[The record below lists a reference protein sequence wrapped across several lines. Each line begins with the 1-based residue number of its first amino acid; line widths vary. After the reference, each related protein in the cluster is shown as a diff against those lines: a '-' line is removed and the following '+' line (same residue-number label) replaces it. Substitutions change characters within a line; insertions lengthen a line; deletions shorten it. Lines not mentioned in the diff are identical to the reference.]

1 MVFSFHKLV
10 RYLCVIISGVL
21 ISLSIV
27 FSVAANQYQIERL
40 NISDGL
46 PSTLVTMIYQ
56 QKNGFLWFAT
66 DSGVSRY
73 DGQAFIHF
81 QFSPGSKRH
90 ISNNFVTDIIED
102 SQGNIWF
109 ATEDG
114 LNQLNLDDQ
123 LSIYPLNLEPFAQNT
138 NWITKLYQDPSN
150 NLWVGTGSGLQF
162 KSASSAQFISIPLY
176 LNQQKTAVE
185 TSIYSIVADQQQR
198 LWVGTDFGLAVL
210 EPNTQALHLFEPNM
224 ADNNSNKV
232 STPITAKTLF
242 NDYILSSEVAENGLI
257 WFGTQNYGLIR
268 FNPNNKSYQHYYA
281 QAHPQQGDIISNYV
295 TSIAI
300 ENPQTI
306 WVSTNKGVGVLSIAS
321 GQFDWITSQAFNEHS
336 LPSDFIDDVFIDSSG
351 LVWFA
356 STQGVGYYSPLKQAS
371 RMYKP
376 LANDSELSGENVFAL
391 SVNKQHHVWVA
402 SNNGLDTIDLEKKTA
417 TLSPLTNESDNTLIS
432 SIWNVQVD
440 AANNVWASHDKGLSY
455 FDAKSQHV
463 THYSNAPG
471 NPYGFPQT
479 DFYTVTPDNKGNVWI
494 TGYLNAGVMLFS
506 PSEGILKHYFN
517 DNENLYTSGGNFTF
531 DAIIIDTGE
540 LWLATTNGIFIIDS
554 NSDKTTHLSLG
565 NDRENIRTSGIYQ
578 DEQGVI
584 WATTQGLGL
593 AKITPTTKDET
604 PYNIEYITRKDGLT
618 DNRLK
623 AVTGDEQGN
632 LWITSRQMLTQYA
645 SRTGTITH
653 YPSAI
658 NHSNLIF
665 NEAAIDLIGNQL
677 VIGSNKGVI
686 QIDITAISQNHFIP
700 PVHITAANT
709 ANKSYVNI
717 NNNVD
722 AVTVDY
728 DNNMIQ
734 FSFAS
739 LDFTAPERNKYRFM
753 LEGFDDDWITTQQ
766 HNAMYTNLPAG
777 DYTFKVQSTNSDGIW
792 SPQQAEFAFSIN
804 QAWWFYA
811 LIALAITI
819 CLMSMLF
826 ALSRFKQI
834 KELSNRAN
842 YDSLTGLANRFY
854 FNQQLSRLINTPTQ
868 TAAVVFIDL
877 DHFKE
882 VNDSMGH
889 DIGDELIIQVA
900 KRLQHCLKHQDVLAR
915 LGGDEFA
922 LIIQYEPDENR
933 LNQDLVNIIERFR
946 SSLNA
951 GYQINEFWLNSSASI
966 GVACYPND
974 GKDAKT
980 LLKHADTAMYAAK
993 QNGRNGSY
1001 FFNEKLSAALLERLL
1016 IKNQLN
1022 NALPENQLVVY
1033 YQPKCCAHTQSILG
1047 LEALIR
1053 WQHPTDGLISPTRF
1067 IDQAEDSGLIIDI
1080 GLWVLAQACH
1090 QGYQWQQQGILQGN
1104 ISVNISPLQLSQPT
1118 IVEDIALILQQS
1130 QFPAHM
1136 LELEITE
1143 SLLITDIKAAKAVL
1157 FQLKQLKVR
1166 IALDDFGKGYSSL
1179 NYLTQFPIDTLKIDK
1194 AFIHSMLP
1202 VETSNIVLKN
1212 IIKLGNELQLDVIAE
1227 GVETHAQLVKLR
1239 HYQCKIVQGFLFG
1252 PALNA
1257 LATQSLLKQSYIM
1270 NDKLELANP
1279 TG

>member
-1 MVFSFHKLV
+1 MVFSFHKLIHN
-10 RYLCVIISGVL
+10 LCGIF
-21 ISLSIV
+21 ISLSVV
-27 FSVAANQYQIERL
+27 FSVSANQYQIERL

-46 PSTLVTMIYQ
+46 PSALVTTIYQ

-90 ISNNFVTDIIED
+90 ISNNFVTDVIED

-114 LNQLNLDDQ
+114 LNQLNPDDH
-123 LSIYPLNLEPFAQNT
+123 LTIYPLNPEPFDQNT
-138 NWITKLYQDPSN
+138 NWITKLYQDSSN

-162 KSASSAQFISIPLY
+162 KPENSDRFTALPLY
-176 LNQQKTAVE
+176 LNKQKVAVE

-198 LWVGTDFGLAVL
+198 LWVGTDFGLAVV
-210 EPNTQALHLFEPNM
+210 EPDTHALHLFEPNVT
-224 ADNNSNKV
+224 DNSSEV
-232 STPITAKTLF
+232 PGTIAAKTLF
-242 NDYILSSEVAENGLI
+242 NDFILSSEVADDGII

-268 FNPNNKSYQHYYA
+268 FNPLDKSYRHYYA
-281 QAHPQQGDIISNYV
+281 QAKPQQGTIKSNYIS
-295 TSIAI
+295 SIAV

-306 WVSTNKGVGVLSIAS
+306 WVSTNKGVGVLSLATDT
-321 GQFDWITSQAFNEHS
+321 FAWITSQAFNEHS
-336 LPSDFIDDVFIDSSG
+336 LPSDFVDDVLIDSSG
-351 LVWFA
+351 LIWFA
-356 STQGVGYYSPLKQAS
+356 STQGVAYYSPLKQAS
-371 RMYKP
+371 RIYKP
-376 LANDSELSGENVFAL
+376 LANNSELSGDNVFAL
-391 SVNKQHHVWVA
+391 SANNKQHVWVA
-402 SNNGLDTIDLEKKTA
+402 SNNGLDTIDLQLKTA
-417 TLSPLTNESDNTLIS
+417 TLSPLTNESDNTLTGN
-432 SIWNVQVD
+432 IWNVQVD
-440 AANNVWASHDKGLSY
+440 DANNVWASHDKGLSY
-455 FDAKSQHV
+455 FDANSKQI
-463 THYSNAPG
+463 THFSNAPG
-471 NPYGFPQT
+471 NPYGFPNT
-479 DFYTVTPDNKGNVWI
+479 DFYTVTPDNKGNVWV

-506 PSEGILKHYFN
+506 PTEGLLKHYFN
-517 DNENLYTSGGNFTF
+517 HNENLYTSGGNFTF
-531 DAIIIDTGE
+531 DAMIINTGE

-565 NDRENIRTSGIYQ
+565 NDRENIRISGIYQ
-578 DEQGVI
+578 DEQGII
-584 WATTQGLGL
+584 WASTQGLGL
-593 AKITPTTKDET
+593 AKITPTKENASF
-604 PYNIEYITRKDGLT
+604 NIEYITRKDGLT

-623 AVTGDEQGN
+623 AVTGDSQGN
-632 LWITSRQMLTQYA
+632 LWITSRQMLTKYA
-645 SRTGTITH
+645 TQTGTITH

-658 NHSNLIF
+658 NNNNLIF
-665 NEAAIDLIGNQL
+665 NEAAIGLIGNQL

-686 QIDITAISQNHFIP
+686 QIDVTQISQNHFIP
-700 PVHITAANT
+700 PVHITAANI

-717 NNNVD
+717 NNNKAVE

-728 DNNMIQ
+728 DHNMIQ
-734 FSFAS
+734 FSFTS
-739 LDFTAPERNKYRFM
+739 LDFTAPEQNKYRFM
-753 LEGFDDDWITTQQ
+753 LEGFDQDWITTQQ

-811 LIALAITI
+811 LIALGMTV
-819 CLMSMLF
+819 CLMLMLF

-854 FNQQLSRLINTPTQ
+854 FNQQLSMLINTPTK

-889 DIGDELIIQVA
+889 DVGDELIIQVG

-922 LIIQYEPDENR
+922 LIIQYAPDDNK
-933 LNQDLVNIIERFR
+933 LNQDLINIIERIR
-946 SSLNA
+946 TSLNA
-951 GYQINEFWLNSSASI
+951 GYQINQHWLSSSASI

-1001 FFNEKLSAALLERLL
+1001 FFNEKLSTALLERLL

-1022 NALPENQLVVY
+1022 NALPENQLVVH
-1033 YQPKCCAHTQSILG
+1033 YQPKCCVHTQSILG

-1067 IDQAEDSGLIIDI
+1067 IEQAEDSGLIIDI

-1090 QGYQWQQQGILQGN
+1090 QGYQWHQQGILQGN

-1118 IVEDIALILQQS
+1118 FIEDIAQILQQS
-1130 QFPAHM
+1130 HFPPHM

-1202 VETSNIVLKN
+1202 IETSNIVLKN

-1227 GVETHAQLVKLR
+1227 GVETHAQLAKLK
-1239 HYQCKIVQGFLFG
+1239 HYQCKIVQGFLFS

-1257 LATQSLLKQSYIM
+1257 LATQNLLKQSHIM
-1270 NDKLELANP
+1270 KDPLELASP
-1279 TG
+1279 AI